1 MAANSFDDIL
11 ATYVKDE
18 SEKVTLAGLIN
29 KYPDLR
35 AGWLRQADYSRS
47 KDELAKNKDLYE
59 AAVGKVSEWEAWK
72 ENNWDETH
80 SMTKAQWE
88 TLQEVERIKSEGS
101 GEEMDFNKL
110 AEWTEKY
117 VKDNGLVTKTD
128 LDATLAEKVKF
139 VDDGFKGYAYVAAKV
154 PTLIA
159 KHMKEFGDV
168 LDGAELLQGTEK
180 YGTTNLD
187 DVYEKMVAGKRAELA
202 EKSKAEEIAKAK
214 AEAVEEFK
222 KTQAGGQGRMP
233 SDQSG
238 PELSSFQKKMMGI
251 KVEPDEFE
259 DMELGKGGIAA
270 IAAAKWREANLG
282 G

>member
-1 MAANSFDDIL
+1 MAALNKFEDIL
-11 ATYVKDE
+11 ANYVKDE
-18 SEKVTLAGLIN
+18 NEKATLTGLIN

-35 AGWLRQADYSRS
+35 AGWLRQDDYSRS
-47 KDELAKNKDLYE
+47 KDEVAKNKELYE
-59 AAVGKVSEWEAWK
+59 AAIGKVGEWESWK
-72 ENNWDETH
+72 ENNWDETRN
-80 SMTKAQWE
+80 MTKAQAE
-88 TLQEVERIKSEGS
+88 LLQEVERLREGS
-101 GEEMDFNKL
+101 GNEMTFDQLNDSVSKF
-110 AEWTEKY
+110 
-117 VKDNGLVTKTD
+117 VKDNGLISKTE
-128 LDATLAEKVKF
+128 LDSVIAEKTKF

-168 LDGAELLQGTEK
+168 LDGTELLKGTET

-187 DVYEKMVAGKRAELA
+187 DVYEKMVAGKRAEIA

-222 KTQAGGQGRMP
+222 KSQAATQNRIP

-251 KVEPDEFE
+251 KTEPDEFE

>member
-18 SEKVTLAGLIN
+18 SEKVTLSGLIN

-101 GEEMDFNKL
+101 GEEMDFDKL
-110 AEWTEKY
+110 AEWTGKY

>member
-101 GEEMDFNKL
+101 GEEMDFDKL
-110 AEWTEKY
+110 AEWTGKY

-187 DVYEKMVAGKRAELA
+187 DVYEKMVAGKRSELA

>member
-1 MAANSFDDIL
+1 MAANSFDEIL

-18 SEKVTLAGLIN
+18 GEKGTLTGLIN

-47 KDELAKNKDLYE
+47 KDELAKKSELYE
-59 AAVGKVSEWEAWK
+59 VAVGKVGEWETWK
-72 ENNWDETH
+72 ENNWDSEH
-80 SMTKAQWE
+80 NMTKAQWE
-88 TLQEVERIKSEGS
+88 ALQEVERVKSEGS
-101 GEEMDFNKL
+101 GEEMDFAKL
-110 AEWTEKY
+110 AEWTGEY
-117 VKDNGLVTKTD
+117 VKKNGLVSKAELDKTLED
-128 LDATLAEKVKF
+128 KVKL

-180 YGTTNLD
+180 FGTTNLD

-202 EKSKAEEIAKAK
+202 EKAKQAEIEKAK
-214 AEAVEEFK
+214 LEAVEEFK
-222 KTQAGGQGRMP
+222 KTQVVGQGRMP
-233 SDQSG
+233 SDQGG
-238 PELSSFQKKMMGI
+238 PDLSSFQKKMMGL
-251 KVEPDEFE
+251 KVEPDEF
-259 DMELGKGGIAA
+259 DDLPLGKGAIAA
-270 IAAAKWREANLG
+270 TAAAKWREQNLG

>member
-101 GEEMDFNKL
+101 GEEMDFDKL
-110 AEWTEKY
+110 AEWTGKY